1 MNLTSYIAVVI
12 NAICVG
18 GVYGLT
24 SSAWSFQV
32 GSLRFANFAYGASLM
47 VSMYL
52 TYYGLREWNL
62 PWVVI
67 ILLVLAVNFLLGLFM
82 RKTVL
87 NTNDRGTQILC
98 TTGFSL
104 IMINLVTFI
113 CTAYPRNLSL
123 VEKRLYLTPDISV
136 GTIQLICFVL
146 AAVILFSF
154 QMYLQKTW
162 TGRAIRAVVQ
172 NRSVATLMGINS
184 NVILDV
190 AFAISYMMI
199 GISGIMMMLM
209 FQAEPIAGEYM
220 QTIAFIVCVSAG
232 LGSLSGAFYTVII
245 VAIVSASINFFI
257 GSKFHDPLLFAIF
270 VIILIVRPYG
280 IFNSKKNVAR
290 TL

>member
-1 MNLTSYIAVVI
+1 MVI

-62 PWVVI
+62 PWAVI
-67 ILLVLAVNFLLGLFM
+67 ILLVLAANFLLGLVM

-232 LGSLSGAFYTVII
+232 LGSLSGAFYTGII